1 MLNIQQTIGTLSKKY
16 WYETDQTQMK
26 ILTKKN
32 NLKHAKAKWY

>member
-26 ILTKKN
+26 ILIKKITWN
-32 NLKHAKAKWY
+32 MQKPNGI